1 MKSTVVC
8 DAGPINA
15 LGGSGHIE
23 LLRHLFDHVIVPHEV
38 SEEIMAWGE
47 QAMGARAFQQA
58 TWLDILP
65 TPTAGV
71 ETLLLT
77 LDSGEASVIATASKI
92 NNVTVLIDEFAGRR
106 VASNVYTLKVAGTG
120 RVLLEA
126 KRRNLISKV
135 RPALDEM
142 RANGYWMTDK
152 VVAAILTEATE

>member
-8 DAGPINA
+8 DAGPVIA

-23 LLRHLFDHVIVPHEV
+23 LLRHLFDHVVVPYEV
-38 SEEIMAWGE
+38 SVEIMALGE
-47 QAMGARAFQQA
+47 QAIGAWAFQQA
-58 TWLDILP
+58 TWLDVLP
-65 TPTAGV
+65 SPTSGV
-71 ETLLLT
+71 ETLLQT

-92 NNVTVLIDEFAGRR
+92 NNATVLIDEFVGRR
-106 VASNVYTLKVAGTG
+106 VAADLFALRVAGTG

-135 RPALDEM
+135 RPVLDEM

-152 VVAAILTEATE
+152 VVAAILTEANE